1 MLYKRW
7 WKLKIMLTQWC
18 SYRKVELFKRL
29 LKITVLAYIYQ
40 LAKSHDFVIG
50 GSKDVFT
57 NAPCLMY

>member
-7 WKLKIMLTQWC
+7 WKLKTMFTQRC

-40 LAKSHDFVIG
+40 LAKFRDFVIC